1 MEYVNKIYKESNLE
15 HNDSVSTY
23 NGWGAQQNPNTF
35 EVFHYFLQE
44 IKPKR
49 IIEIGTSIGG
59 LTTFIDYT
67 CKLLELNCKLI
78 SYDINELSYYRH
90 MRDSG
95 IDIRIENIFSED
107 YKVVKQEI
115 IDFINEDGV
124 TLILCDGG
132 YKIGEFNILSKYI
145 KSGDYIMA
153 HDYSENSEVFNEKV
167 FKKIWNWHEICDND
181 IDDACREYNLQSYN
195 KEIFDSVA
203 WVCKKKI

>member
-15 HNDSVSTY
+15 HNDSISNY

-35 EVFHYFLQE
+35 EVFHNFLKE

-78 SYDINELSYYRH
+78 SYDINELSYYPH
-90 MRDSG
+90 MRNGG
-95 IDIRIENIFSED
+95 IDIRIENIFSEN
-107 YKVVKQEI
+107 YSVVKQEI

-132 YKIGEFNILSKYI
+132 YKIGEFNIISKYI
-145 KSGDYIMA
+145 KPNDFIMA
-153 HDYSENSEVFNEKV
+153 HDYAENTETFNEKV
-167 FKKIWNWHEICDND
+167 YKKIWNWHEICDND
-181 IDDACREYNLQSYN
+181 IQGACDKYKLESYN
-195 KEIFDSVA
+195 KEIFDNVA
-203 WVCKKKI
+203 WVCKKKV